1 MLNSLWLG
9 VRNLVMI
16 AVFPG
21 TVTVYIPYRLL
32 APVAISGPAAWS
44 VGQYLGVVLMLLG
57 AGILLKCVWS
67 FAHIGRGTLA
77 PFDETRSLFIVGLYK
92 YVRNPMY
99 AGILVIL
106 LGEAI
111 FFWSDPLLIYS
122 VTMFALFD
130 VIIIGYEENRLRR
143 KYGDE
148 YRPYYTAVGRWLPGR
163 AYRDTS

>member
-1 MLNSLWLG
+1 M
-9 VRNLVMI
+9 
-16 AVFPG
+16 
-21 TVTVYIPYRLL
+21 
-32 APVAISGPAAWS
+32 
-44 VGQYLGVVLMLLG
+44 
-57 AGILLKCVWS
+57 C
-67 FAHIGRGTLA
+67 
-77 PFDETRSLFIVGLYK
+77 
-92 YVRNPMY
+92 

-111 FFWSDPLLIYS
+111 FFWSDPLLIYA

-143 KYGDE
+143 QYGDE